1 MQATPPQ
8 LSDAW
13 HNALLPFFEAEPW
26 FDIQAR
32 LRRSEQPTYPAMAN
46 VFAAFGHAEPSQI
59 KAVVVGQDP
68 YHSPGQAMGLAFSVP
83 QGQRI
88 PPSLRNIHKELH
100 ADLQLPL
107 PTHGDLTGWARQGVL
122 LLNTTLT
129 VEEGLPGSHANWPWK
144 AFIEQVF
151 HTLSAHPHCVYL
163 LWGKH
168 AQSLMPQID
177 ADHNLVITSS
187 HPSPLG
193 AYRGFHGHQPFSRCN
208 NYLTSHGIE
217 AIDWSLDSLPLRR

>member
-32 LRRSEQPTYPAMAN
+32 LDHSKQPTYPAMADI
-46 VFAAFGHAEPSQI
+46 FAAFRGAAPNQV
-59 KAVVVGQDP
+59 KAVIVGQDP
-68 YHSPGQAMGLAFSVP
+68 YHAPGQAMGLAFSVP

-107 PTHGDLTGWARQGVL
+107 PTHGDLTAWSRQGVL

-129 VEEGLPGSHANWPWK
+129 VEVTPTGLGRHSLNRFSLPCQRIH
-144 AFIEQVF
+144 IVF
-151 HTLSAHPHCVYL
+151 TCCGESMHNTSCPRLTLTTTWLSAAPI
-163 LWGKH
+163 
-168 AQSLMPQID
+168 P
-177 ADHNLVITSS
+177 
-187 HPSPLG
+187 PL
-193 AYRGFHGHQPFSRCN
+193 
-208 NYLTSHGIE
+208 
-217 AIDWSLDSLPLRR
+217 